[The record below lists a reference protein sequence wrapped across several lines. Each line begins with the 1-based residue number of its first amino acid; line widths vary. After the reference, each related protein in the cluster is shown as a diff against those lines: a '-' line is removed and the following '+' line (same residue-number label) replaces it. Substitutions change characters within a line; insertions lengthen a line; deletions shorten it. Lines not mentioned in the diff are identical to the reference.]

1 MCNGLIPGGDADRR
15 SATIHSRQPPRC
27 SAKNGLTFR
36 EKNVLAAT
44 DQPSDREGKPDF
56 YSPLS
61 LALGLLGGTQSEEG
75 PEIGLAHPLPEAAK
89 MKQTNKAPVFL
100 TAEKVKMV
108 RQNPQEQKA
117 EQEGGSGVDCG

>member
-1 MCNGLIPGGDADRR
+1 MCNGSFPVGEADRR

-61 LALGLLGGTQSEEG
+61 LALGLLGGDSERRGPGNRVSVPAARGSSVETNEQSAGVSDDGKGENG
-75 PEIGLAHPLPEAAK
+75 ARTK
-89 MKQTNKAPVFL
+89 
-100 TAEKVKMV
+100 
-108 RQNPQEQKA
+108 R
-117 EQEGGSGVDCG
+117 GGRVYPD